1 MPRRWGP
8 TTVLLMYVAVTVAL
22 WCIAYFTENCWNW
35 ENAHLS
41 GDLSRRDRC
50 LAIWWP
56 STLILIAMQLGAL
69 VCAVVAWRTGERTLP
84 WGWRIA
90 AMVFALVVLV
100 TNTLIKILLFAP
112 AIH

>member
-1 MPRRWGP
+1 
-8 TTVLLMYVAVTVAL
+8 
-22 WCIAYFTENCWNW
+22 
-35 ENAHLS
+35 
-41 GDLSRRDRC
+41 
-50 LAIWWP
+50 
-56 STLILIAMQLGAL
+56 MQLGAL

-84 WGWRIA
+84 WGWRIT

>member
-22 WCIAYFTENCWNW
+22 WFAVYFSERCWNW
-35 ENAHLS
+35 ENAHLT
-41 GDLSRRDRC
+41 GDLSRRDTC

-56 STLILIAMQLGAL
+56 STLVLI
-69 VCAVVAWRTGERTLP
+69 TT
-84 WGWRIA
+84 
-90 AMVFALVVLV
+90 MVFALVVLI
-100 TNTLIKILLFAP
+100 TNTFIKLLLFAP